1 MEFEDA
7 IASLGRDI
15 GLDLVAEDGSVG
27 FVATSADGG
36 ERIDVSISAM
46 DDGVSAVLCADLGAM
61 PDKGSAQLMLRML
74 EANHMF
80 DSTGGA
86 TLSVEDGRAKL
97 ERYVS
102 IMALHR
108 GEGAKIVP
116 TFIETARIWR
126 RLIADGERGDRDAGP
141 RDGLAPWPP
150 AV

>member
-86 TLSVEDGRAKL
+86 TLSVEDGRSSLA
-97 ERYVS
+97 RYVS
-102 IMALHR
+102 IIALHR